1 MSKKKIIFLAII
13 LAVTAALLI
22 ASFFVAVNSGHECV
36 SKNCVRCAL
45 LINLRKIFEA
55 VSLDLG
61 TLSLPIF
68 LLTETAFVG
77 LTAVY
82 ARSTPVSR
90 KVKLSD

>member
-1 MSKKKIIFLAII
+1 MSKKRTIILAITI
-13 LAVTAALLI
+13 AVTAALLI

-36 SKNCVRCAL
+36 GKDCVRCAL
-45 LINLRKIFEA
+45 LINLRKIFES
-55 VSLDLG
+55 VSFVLG
-61 TLSLPIF
+61 ALSRPIF
-68 LLTETAFVG
+68 LLTGTVIVG